1 MTVTPRP
8 PALSSPFESY
18 LVCGL
23 LLASEAGKQSGL
35 SIQEPH
41 LTKKFGR
48 TAFSSRLKKGVG

>member
-1 MTVTPRP
+1 
-8 PALSSPFESY
+8 

-48 TAFSSRLKKGVG
+48 TAFSSGLKKGVG